1 VRSFP
6 FTVVVVSLLLVRTVV
21 TADSKQDGKLCV
33 EGMSCVAAALASNLP
48 VVPSDQA
55 RTFTWVDAADRQ
67 IVLGVL
73 PSEGRYAT
81 LEAAAAIRLRL
92 SSTDPARWPL
102 ATALTVRG
110 EGHEWQVPLS
120 ARQSKAGVELR
131 LAPGVY
137 ELIAESSR
145 HRRLS
150 RQVTVATEAVVA
162 LELQAL
168 PQLSGRVIAKTTN
181 EPVAGAAVSLPGG
194 EVIAISDGG
203 GRFAF
208 DANPDEWPE
217 SITIAAG
224 GMGTR
229 TVPVPRARA
238 AADLLDVALS
248 DGATIRVTI
257 EREPAIK
264 TVRIE
269 LYKRRY
275 DVPEATPVA
284 TKSIGPE
291 DTAVTFEQVEAGTY
305 VVIASGQEPSQR
317 HGTKLTV
324 ASGEK
329 QITILIVPSRLSIRT
344 EMGGTPLPGAQI
356 RLSNGDGLWR
366 EEFHADSE
374 GKLELSVWQLGR
386 LAALV
391 SAEGI
396 LTVPHRE
403 ERSFEDQSEA
413 EWVIRVSTR
422 EVRGRVLDAGSGKPV
437 ANANLA
443 LRVEGRYTA
452 LTKAD
457 RDGRFVFTA
466 AVPGEHTVSAAAD
479 GYQHDSVDY
488 VFAESEQKHDVTLRL
503 VPAASVRIVAL
514 DPAGRPIANAAV
526 LDFTGYMLT
535 GERFTDERGE
545 VFIPMGTDDTRDV
558 YVIPRDGS
566 FGIGTAGGKNETAIM
581 IPTAQS
587 TIVVTSM
594 STEQQPIPGVWVVLR
609 FNGIPVPFE
618 VQQMLARQ
626 QGAAPVSGADGRI
639 VLRQMPLGVYEMWPV
654 GSPGEARAA
663 MSGLGPDSPV
673 KIVARPGL
681 NEAVLEFAPS
691 AR

>member
-1 VRSFP
+1 MRSSP
-6 FTVVVVSLLLVRTVV
+6 FTALVVSLLLVPTVV
-21 TADSKQDGKLCV
+21 AADLKQDGQLCV
-33 EGMSCVAAALASNLP
+33 EGMSCVAATFASNPP
-48 VVPSDQA
+48 VVPSDHV
-55 RTFTWVDAADRQ
+55 RTYTWVDAADRQ

-73 PSEGRYAT
+73 PSEAQYAT
-81 LEAAAAIRLRL
+81 LEAAATIRLRL

-110 EGHEWQVPLS
+110 DGHEWHVPLT

-137 ELIAESSR
+137 ELIAENSR

-162 LELQAL
+162 LGLQAL
-168 PQLSGRVIAKTTN
+168 PQLSGRVISKATS
-181 EPVAGAAVSLPGG
+181 EPVAGAAVSLPSG

-203 GRFAF
+203 GRFSF
-208 DANPDEWPE
+208 DANPDDWPE

-229 TVPVPRARA
+229 TVPIPRARA
-238 AADLLDVALS
+238 TADLLDVALS
-248 DGATIRVTI
+248 DGATIRVVV
-257 EREPAIK
+257 EPAIEN
-264 TVRIE
+264 VRIQ

-275 DVPEATPVA
+275 DVPDATPVA
-284 TKSIGPE
+284 TKSIGPN
-291 DTAVTFEQVEAGTY
+291 DTAVTFEHVEAGTY
-305 VVIASGQEPSQR
+305 VVIASGQEPWQR
-317 HGTKLTV
+317 HGTKLIV
-324 ASGEK
+324 ASGEEK
-329 QITILIVPSRLSIRT
+329 RITISIVPLHLSMRT

-356 RLSNGDGLWR
+356 RLSSGDGLWR
-366 EEFHADSE
+366 EEFRTDLE

-413 EWVIRVSTR
+413 AWTIRVSTR
-422 EVRGRVLDAGSGKPV
+422 EVTGRVLDAGSGKPV

-466 AVPGEHTVSAAAD
+466 AVPGEHTLSAAAD
-479 GYQHDSVDY
+479 GYQHDSVGY
-488 VFAESEQKHDVTLRL
+488 TFSESEQKHDVTLRL

-526 LDFTGYMLT
+526 LDFAGYKLT

-545 VFIPMGTDDTRDV
+545 VFIPMGADDIRDV

-566 FGIGTAGGKNETAIM
+566 FGIGTAGGKSETAIM

-594 STEQQPIPGVWVVLR
+594 STERQPIPGVWVVLR